1 MSAVLA
7 PAQAPPARNGTV
19 LIAFTAVTN
28 LADGVLKVALP
39 MLAVGLAASPA
50 QIAAVGFALT
60 LPWLLAALHVGVLVD
75 RLDRRVL
82 LGAANAARIA
92 AVAGIL
98 TAHLTGA
105 VSLPLIYA
113 AALAVGVTDV
123 IAATALGAIVPG
135 AVPDAKLPSVNAW
148 LTGAET
154 VANEFAG
161 PALGGLLIG
170 LGAAVSLGATAVA
183 YVLGVVVLLALARVA
198 RPVAPETARRSVH
211 GDIKEGL
218 RFVWGHPLLRTMTIT
233 IAVLITCWSAFL
245 ALLPSYT
252 TGDLGISTQAYGL
265 ILGAIG
271 AGGLVGVALVR
282 PIERLIGRRR
292 TLFLDLVGTF
302 AMVAL
307 PAVHPHPVVI
317 GVGAFLGGMG
327 GTLWSVTARTISQ
340 RLVPAHMYGRY
351 SASARLLGW
360 GTLPLGAAAAGA
372 LAELIGPRVTFG
384 VFAVVVA
391 LFVVPFLRHVT
402 PAALTD

>member
-1 MSAVLA
+1 MATLV
-7 PAQAPPARNGTV
+7 QAPPARNAAV
-19 LIAFTAVTN
+19 LIAFTAITN

-39 MLAVGLAASPA
+39 MLAVALAASPA
-50 QIAAVGFALT
+50 QVAAVGFALT

-82 LGAANAARIA
+82 LGVANAVRVT

-98 TAHLTGA
+98 AAHLADA
-105 VSLPLIYA
+105 VNLPLIYT

-123 IAATALGAIVPG
+123 IAATALGAIVPT
-135 AVPDAKLPSVNAW
+135 AVPGTRLPTVNAW

-154 VANEFAG
+154 VATEFAG
-161 PALGGLLIG
+161 PALGGLLAA
-170 LGAAVSLGATAVA
+170 LGAAVSLGATAIA
-183 YVLGVVVLLALARVA
+183 YVLGVLVLLALAHVA
-198 RPVAPETARRSVH
+198 RPVAPETPRSVN
-211 GDIKEGL
+211 GEIREGL
-218 RFVWGHPLLRTMTIT
+218 RFVWNHPLLRTMTVT
-233 IAVLITCWSAFL
+233 IAVLVSCWSAFL

-252 TGDLGISTQAYGL
+252 TGELGLSPQAYGL
-265 ILGAIG
+265 ILGGIG

-292 TLFLDLVGTF
+292 TLLMDLVGTF

-307 PAVHPHPVVI
+307 PAIYPHPIAI
-317 GVGAFLGGMG
+317 GAGAFLGGMG

-340 RLVPAHMYGRY
+340 RIVPAHMYGRY
-351 SASARLLGW
+351 SASSRLLSW

-372 LAELIGPRVTFG
+372 LAELAGPRATFG

-391 LFVVPFLRHVT
+391 FALVPFLRHVT
-402 PAALTD
+402 PAALRD